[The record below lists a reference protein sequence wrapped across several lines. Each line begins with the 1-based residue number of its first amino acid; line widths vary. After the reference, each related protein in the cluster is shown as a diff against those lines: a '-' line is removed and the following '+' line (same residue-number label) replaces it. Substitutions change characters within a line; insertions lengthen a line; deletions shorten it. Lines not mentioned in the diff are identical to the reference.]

1 MSNFSGLNIGLSS
14 LYAQQ
19 RGLQVTGHN
28 IANANTDGYSRQR
41 VDLSANHGPVSPAV
55 HSRWSGA
62 GNGVTVDG
70 TDRVRDEFLEGR
82 ALVEH
87 GRDAALR
94 AVNGVLR
101 EVETTF
107 AEPGDIGLQSQM
119 SDFFNGW
126 DDVANNPDDLAARTQ
141 LLERAETLATGL
153 NRAAAGLTG
162 LRDVSVQ
169 QLDALTEE
177 VNATATRVAELN
189 QAVSVA
195 TRSGL
200 SPNDLADQRDRLVS
214 QLADLV
220 GATRQVDQDGMVT
233 VLVAGRPLVS
243 GPDTLELEL
252 SGTDPAQ
259 LTWVADGVTA
269 SIVGGQVGGLLS
281 SVNEILPRH
290 AARLDEIA
298 AALADTVNTVH
309 VDGVDQA
316 GNAGQPLFVSAS
328 GPLSA
333 TSIRVGLSDPTQLA
347 AAETGSPAGS
357 RNGAN
362 AMRLAE
368 LAGATGSSDTLYRA
382 YIVDLGVE
390 VQTSRRRVDIQ
401 AQMTAQVDA
410 AREAV
415 SGVNL
420 DEEMTNMITFQ
431 RAYEAAARFVT
442 SVDQMLDTLINRTG
456 LVGR

>member
-1 MSNFSGLNIGLSS
+1 VSNFSGLNIGLSS

-200 SPNDLADQRDRLVS
+200 SPNDLADQRDRL
-214 QLADLV
+214 
-220 GATRQVDQDGMVT
+220 G
-233 VLVAGRPLVS
+233 GRRDAP
-243 GPDTLELEL
+243 GP
-252 SGTDPAQ
+252 
-259 LTWVADGVTA
+259 
-269 SIVGGQVGGLLS
+269 
-281 SVNEILPRH
+281 
-290 AARLDEIA
+290 
-298 AALADTVNTVH
+298 
-309 VDGVDQA
+309 
-316 GNAGQPLFVSAS
+316 
-328 GPLSA
+328 
-333 TSIRVGLSDPTQLA
+333 
-347 AAETGSPAGS
+347 
-357 RNGAN
+357 
-362 AMRLAE
+362 
-368 LAGATGSSDTLYRA
+368 
-382 YIVDLGVE
+382 
-390 VQTSRRRVDIQ
+390 
-401 AQMTAQVDA
+401 
-410 AREAV
+410 
-415 SGVNL
+415 
-420 DEEMTNMITFQ
+420 
-431 RAYEAAARFVT
+431 
-442 SVDQMLDTLINRTG
+442 RTPCCD
-456 LVGR
+456 